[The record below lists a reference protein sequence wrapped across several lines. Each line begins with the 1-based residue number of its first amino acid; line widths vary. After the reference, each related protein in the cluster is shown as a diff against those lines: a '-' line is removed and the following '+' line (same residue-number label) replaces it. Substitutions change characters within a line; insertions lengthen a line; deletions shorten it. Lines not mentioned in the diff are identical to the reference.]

1 MRSRRTLLVALVLCL
16 VPLATT
22 VSAASTFASPAFE
35 TQWKQGEALAPN
47 FWGPLANA
55 TDGITEE
62 YLYSGTN
69 KTRLVQYFD
78 KGRMERYDGVTNTPE
93 VRVTNGLL
101 ATEMV
106 KGQIQI
112 ADDQFMPQPPPDI
125 AIAGDP
131 GGSAAT
137 YADLSTKAVGLL
149 APAASKIGQVSND
162 TIQPSGDLGNVALPP
177 IPQTTITV
185 FDGATKHNV
194 PGAFAQYRDRA
205 GLSSIGYAI
214 SEPFHATV
222 KVAGASSFV
231 MIQVFERR
239 VLTYTDTNPDPYKV
253 EMGNIGQHYYHWRY
267 ASSAPVPAT
276 GNATG
281 NAPAT
286 SATAP
291 PTADQM
297 DPFGPPAPLTQMYT
311 DPQGRFALKYPA
323 GWHVD
328 ATLGMRHAVGLAG
341 PFTTLEMTLDIIGQ
355 APTLS
360 DEIDAFKAG
369 WVAQG
374 VGATFSQEATRDGQI
389 GGEPAKF
396 YTALLSF
403 TRDGQPVTLNVLFAD
418 AFHGSDAYAFFAFSG
433 GAQLARLGDINAM
446 IGSLAFLK

>member
-1 MRSRRTLLVALVLCL
+1 MRSRFTLLVALVLCL
-16 VPLATT
+16 VPQATS
-22 VSAASTFASPAFE
+22 VSAASTFASTAFE

-47 FWGPLANA
+47 FWGPLTNA
-55 TDGITEE
+55 SDGITEE
-62 YLYSGTN
+62 YHYSGTN

-78 KGRMERYDGVTNTPE
+78 KGRMERYGGVTNTPD

-112 ADDQFMPQPPPDI
+112 ADDQFMSLPSPEI

-137 YADLSTKAVGLL
+137 YADLGTKGAGLL
-149 APAASKIGQVSND
+149 GPAASKIGQVSND
-162 TIQPSGDLGNVALPP
+162 TIQPSGDLGTIALPP

-185 FDGATKHNV
+185 YDSATKHNV
-194 PGAFAQYRDRA
+194 PSAFAQYRERA
-205 GLSSIGYAI
+205 GLSNIGYAI

-231 MIQVFERR
+231 MVQVFERR

-253 EMGNIGQHYYHWRY
+253 EMGNIGQHYYQWRY
-267 ASSAPVPAT
+267 ASTAPVPAM
-276 GNATG
+276 G

-286 SATAP
+286 GSTAP
-291 PTADQM
+291 PATDQM
-297 DPFGPPAPLTQMYT
+297 DPFGPAAPLTRMYT
-311 DPQGRFALKYPA
+311 DPQGLFALHYPA

-328 ATLGMRHAVGLAG
+328 AALGMRHAVGLTG

-355 APTLS
+355 APTIGG
-360 DEIDAFKAG
+360 EIDAFKAG
-369 WVAQG
+369 WISQG
-374 VGATFSQEATRDGQI
+374 VGATFSQETTRDGQI

-403 TRDGQPVTLNVLFAD
+403 MRDGKPVTLNVLFAV
-418 AFHGSDAYAFFAFSG
+418 AYHGSDAYAVLAFSG
-433 GAQLARLGDINAM
+433 GAQLARLGDITAM
-446 IGSLAFLK
+446 IGSLTFLK

>member
-1 MRSRRTLLVALVLCL
+1 MIRAALSSPANDQSRHSDDDRVSCARGKRGNQEAEVHMRSRFILLVALVLSL
-16 VPLATT
+16 MPLAPS
-22 VSAASTFASPAFE
+22 VSAASAFASPAFE

-55 TDGITEE
+55 TDRITEE
-62 YLYSGTN
+62 YHYSGTN

-78 KGRMERYDGVTNTPE
+78 KGRMERYDGVTDTSD

-112 ADDQFMPQPPPDI
+112 ADDQSMPQPSPEI

-137 YADLSTKAVGLL
+137 YADLGTKAAGLL
-149 APAASKIGQVSND
+149 APAASKIGQTPND
-162 TIQPSGDLGNVALPP
+162 TIQPSGDLGSVALPP

-205 GLSSIGYAI
+205 GLASIGYAI

-267 ASSAPVPAT
+267 PNGAPVPAT

-281 NAPAT
+281 NAPT
-286 SATAP
+286 TGATAP

-297 DPFGPPAPLTQMYT
+297 NPFGPAAPLTQMYT
-311 DPQGRFALKYPA
+311 DPQGRFALKHPT

-328 ATLGMRHAVGLAG
+328 ATLGMRHAVGLTG
-341 PFTTLEMTLDIIGQ
+341 SFTTLEMVLDVIGQ
-355 APTLS
+355 APTLR
-360 DEIDAFKAG
+360 AY
-369 WVAQG
+369 
-374 VGATFSQEATRDGQI
+374 
-389 GGEPAKF
+389 P
-396 YTALLSF
+396 
-403 TRDGQPVTLNVLFAD
+403 
-418 AFHGSDAYAFFAFSG
+418 GSERA
-433 GAQLARLGDINAM
+433 
-446 IGSLAFLK
+446 

>member
-1 MRSRRTLLVALVLCL
+1 MRRRFTLLAAFVLCL
-16 VPLATT
+16 MPLATP
-22 VSAASTFASPAFE
+22 VRAASAFANPAFE

-69 KTRLVQYFD
+69 KSRTVQYFD
-78 KGRMERYDGVTNTPE
+78 KGRMELYGGVTNMPG
-93 VRVTNGLL
+93 VQVTNGLL

-112 ADDQFMPQPPPDI
+112 ADDQFLPQPSPDI

-137 YADLSTKAVGLL
+137 YADLGTKAAGLL
-149 APAASKIGQVSND
+149 APAGSTIGHVSNA
-162 TIQPSGDLGNVALPP
+162 TIQPSGDLGSSALPP

-185 FDGATKHNV
+185 YDDATKHNV

-205 GLSSIGYAI
+205 GLSSIGYAL

-222 KVAGASSFV
+222 KIAGASRFV

-253 EMGNIGQHYYHWRY
+253 EMGNIGQHYYKWRY
-267 ASSAPVPAT
+267 ASSAPVPAM
-276 GNATG
+276 G

-286 SATAP
+286 GPSAP
-291 PTADQM
+291 PATNQM
-297 DPFGPPAPLTQMYT
+297 DPFGPAAPLTQTYM
-311 DPQGRFALKYPA
+311 DPQGRFTLQYPA

-328 ATLGMRHAVGLAG
+328 ATLGMRHAVGLTG

-355 APTLS
+355 APTLG

-369 WVAQG
+369 WTAQG
-374 VGATFSQEATRDGQI
+374 VGATFSQEAIRDGQI

-396 YTALLSF
+396 YTAILAY

-418 AFHGSDAYAFFAFSG
+418 AFHGSDAYA
-433 GAQLARLGDINAM
+433 
-446 IGSLAFLK
+446 